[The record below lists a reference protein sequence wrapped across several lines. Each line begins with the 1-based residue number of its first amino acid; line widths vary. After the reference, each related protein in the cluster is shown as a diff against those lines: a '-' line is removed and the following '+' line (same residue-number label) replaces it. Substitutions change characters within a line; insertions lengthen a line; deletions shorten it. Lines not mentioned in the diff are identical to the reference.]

1 MRLKLKKT
9 YKIVDIVETIL
20 EFNRQNQEGQGLK
33 IQTPNE
39 MLNRLLI
46 SLAQLKAGNN
56 SVKLKNEIRQLLYSL
71 YRSKN
76 TSKRYL

>member
-1 MRLKLKKT
+1 MKMKGCLKMRLKLKKT

-20 EFNRQNQEGQGLK
+20 EFNRQNQERQGLK

-39 MLNRLLI
+39 MLNR
-46 SLAQLKAGNN
+46 